1 MYSPAYIEVVLRII
15 RRSYMQAYTITGGGG
30 IQLYVDEAGNPN
42 GRPILFIHGFSQC
55 RLAWSKQMV
64 SDLANDFRL
73 VAMDLRGHGLSEK
86 PRNAYGEARLWA
98 DDIHA
103 VISTLSLD
111 QPVLSGWAYGGVV
124 ICDYLRAYGE
134 EHIAGMHLVGAVTNL
149 ESESA
154 MAVVSPAFFALL
166 PGLFSADVEE
176 STCALQTFLRL
187 CMYEELTPADLSF
200 FLGYNVIVPPYV
212 RQGLLS
218 RVAVYDDL
226 LPRLRKPVLI
236 THGEADAIVLRGA
249 AEQHAA
255 ALRQARTSF
264 YPNIG
269 HAPFWED

>member
-1 MYSPAYIEVVLRII
+1 
-15 RRSYMQAYTITGGGG
+15 MQAYPITGGGG
-30 IQLYVDEAGNPN
+30 LQLYVDEAGNPN

-86 PRNAYGEARLWA
+86 PRNAYGDARLWA

-134 EHIAGMHLVGAVTNL
+134 GHIAGINLVGAVTNL

-166 PGLFSADVEE
+166 PGLFSSDVEE
-176 STCALQTFLRL
+176 SACALRAFLRL
-187 CMYEELTPADLSF
+187 CVYAEPTPADLYF

-226 LPRLRKPVLI
+226 LSRLSKPVLI

-249 AEQHAA
+249 SELHAA
-255 ALRQARTSF
+255 TLRQARTSF

-269 HAPFWED
+269 HTPFWEDAPRFNRELRAFVESL

>member
-1 MYSPAYIEVVLRII
+1 MR
-15 RRSYMQAYTITGGGG
+15 AYTITGGGG

-73 VAMDLRGHGLSEK
+73 VAMDLRGHGLSAK
-86 PRNAYGEARLWA
+86 PPNAYGDARLWA

-103 VISTLSLD
+103 VISALGLD

-124 ICDYLRAYGE
+124 ICDYLRVYGE
-134 EHIAGMHLVGAVTNL
+134 GLIAGLNLVGAVTNL

-154 MAVVSPAFFALL
+154 MAVVNPAFFGLL
-166 PGLFSADVEE
+166 PGLFSSDVGE
-176 STCALQTFLRL
+176 SACALQAFLHL
-187 CMYEELTPADLSF
+187 CMYAEPTPADLYF
-200 FLGYNVIVPPYV
+200 FLGYNIIVPPYV
-212 RQGLLS
+212 RQGMLS
-218 RVAVYDDL
+218 RVAVHDDL
-226 LPRLRKPVLI
+226 LPRLSKPVLI
-236 THGEADAIVLRGA
+236 THGEADAIILRGA

-255 ALRQARTSF
+255 ALRQVRTSF

-269 HAPFWED
+269 HTPFWEDAPRFNRELRAFVASL